1 MARGH
6 LSNDEFFAKLAD
18 LFEFNRKKGHGSVY
32 LVQKRLSHDTAA
44 APPTPTKVADDPL
57 WDTHPETPLPVLIRA
72 SNNKSDK
79 RPGTDRKDTEKIKLS
94 TVVQP
99 DNLDT
104 FFARYADACRAGMSG
119 LKKRDKKKGK
129 KDKKKKKK
137 GVSETKG

>member
-1 MARGH
+1 MAGDH
-6 LSNDEFFAKLAD
+6 LSNDEFFAQLAN
-18 LFEFNRKKGHGSVY
+18 LFEHNRKKGHSSVY
-32 LVQKRLSHDTAA
+32 LVQKRLSFDSSA

-57 WDTHPETPLPVLIRA
+57 WDTHPENPLPILIRA

-79 RPGTDRKDTEKIKLS
+79 RPGTDREDIVKIKLS

-99 DNLDT
+99 DDLDA
-104 FFARYADACRAGMSG
+104 FYLRYAEACRAGMSG

-137 GVSETKG
+137 GVGEIKG